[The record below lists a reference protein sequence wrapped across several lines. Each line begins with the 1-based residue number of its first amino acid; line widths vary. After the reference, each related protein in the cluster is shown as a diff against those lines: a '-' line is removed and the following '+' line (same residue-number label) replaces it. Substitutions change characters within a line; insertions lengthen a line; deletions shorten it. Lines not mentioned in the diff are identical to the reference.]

1 MSPAGRWLSAIR
13 SLLAPRANVI
23 RDGHRLNIDAATLVM
38 GDIVILEAGDRV
50 PADLR
55 LIEVRD
61 MRVDEA
67 ILTGESVPV
76 DKSLSQ
82 ATEHSALGERVC
94 MLFSGTMIAT
104 GIARGVVVA
113 TGRDTEIGKISGL
126 LQSVETLATPLV
138 RQMNIFARWLT
149 VFILLVAAGLLVFGF
164 VVGHLPFSDLFMV
177 VVGLSV
183 AAIPEGLPAVLTIT
197 LAVGVQAMAGR
208 NAINQLHHEGAQPPS
223 QQRNRRDDHHGAA
236 MLHNAHTHTVAH
248 SRA

>member
-1 MSPAGRWLSAIR
+1 
-13 SLLAPRANVI
+13 
-23 RDGHRLNIDAATLVM
+23 
-38 GDIVILEAGDRV
+38 
-50 PADLR
+50 
-55 LIEVRD
+55 
-61 MRVDEA
+61 
-67 ILTGESVPV
+67 
-76 DKSLSQ
+76 
-82 ATEHSALGERVC
+82 
-94 MLFSGTMIAT
+94 MLFSGTMIPT

-208 NAINQLHHEGAQPPS
+208 NAIIRRLPAIETIGSVSVVCTDKTGTLTEGKPQVTDLISLESTRQERLPIAKALCQNSNHPLS
-223 QQRNRRDDHHGAA
+223 QAVVTQSHKAKKIELFEFEEISGHG
-236 MLHNAHTHTVAH
+236 LIGKI
-248 SRA
+248 S